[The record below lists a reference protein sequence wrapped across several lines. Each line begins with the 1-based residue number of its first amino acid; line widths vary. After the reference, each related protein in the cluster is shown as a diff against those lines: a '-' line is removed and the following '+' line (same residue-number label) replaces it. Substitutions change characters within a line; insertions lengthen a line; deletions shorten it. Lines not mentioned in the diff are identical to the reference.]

1 MTLQHIPSVPHLVL
15 VYGGQSAEHE
25 VSLVSA
31 RNVFHAIDRT
41 RYVVTLVRIDRDGTW
56 VRVATVSGT
65 PPSQIDFQAPGE
77 SVFLKPDGGLAPIES
92 PQDAVHVD
100 VVFPV
105 LHGTNGEDGAIQGL
119 FQIYKVPYVG
129 AGVLGSSVCMDKDV
143 SKRLLREAGI
153 AVPDFRVLHNG
164 ETNLPSYDYLA
175 RVLGKTL
182 FVKPAN
188 TGSSIGISRVES
200 LMEYQSAIEEA
211 FKYDEKVLVE
221 EAITGREIEC
231 AVLGRNPVRVSVC
244 GEITTTHSFY
254 SYQAKYEDESATEI
268 IIPASIPEVV
278 MTRIQDLARR
288 TCRVLDC
295 FGMARVDFFLE
306 KDNRVLVNEVNTIP
320 GFTSVSMYPMLWD
333 YSGMSFSDLVDALIQ
348 DAFVTHHRRSQ
359 LIRSR

>member
-1 MTLQHIPSVPHLVL
+1 MPHLVL

-41 RYVVTLVRIDRDGTW
+41 RYVVTLVRVDRDGTW

-65 PPSQIDFQAPGE
+65 PSSQIDFQAPGE

-119 FQIYKVPYVG
+119 FQMYKVPYVG

-175 RVLGKTL
+175 RVLGKIL

-231 AVLGRNPVRVSVC
+231 AVLGRNPIHVSVC

-320 GFTSVSMYPMLWD
+320 GFTSVSMYPMLWN

>member
-1 MTLQHIPSVPHLVL
+1 MTVQHIPSTPHLVL
-15 VYGGQSAEHE
+15 IYGGQSAEHE

-31 RNVFHAIDRT
+31 RNVFHAIDRA
-41 RYVVTLVRIDRDGTW
+41 RYAVTLVRIDRDGTW

-65 PPSQIDFQAPGE
+65 PSSQIDFQAPGE

-92 PQDAVHVD
+92 PRDAVHVD

-119 FQIYKVPYVG
+119 FQMYKVPYVG

-231 AVLGRNPVRVSVC
+231 AVLGRNPVHVSVC

-268 IIPASIPEVV
+268 IIPASIPEAV
-278 MTRIQDLARR
+278 MTRIQDIARR

-306 KDNRVLVNEVNTIP
+306 KGNRVLVNEVNTIP

>member
-1 MTLQHIPSVPHLVL
+1 MPHLVL
-15 VYGGQSAEHE
+15 IYGGQSAEHE

-41 RYVVTLVRIDRDGTW
+41 RYAVTLVRIDRDGTW
-56 VRVATVSGT
+56 VRVATVSNT
-65 PPSQIDFQAPGE
+65 PSSQIDFQAPGE
-77 SVFLKPDGGLAPIES
+77 LVFLKPDGGLAPIES
-92 PQDAVHVD
+92 PRDAVHVD

-119 FQIYKVPYVG
+119 FQMYKVPHVG

-153 AVPDFRVLHNG
+153 TVPDFRVLHNG

-231 AVLGRNPVRVSVC
+231 AVLGRNPVHVSVC

-268 IIPASIPEVV
+268 IIPASIPEAVT
-278 MTRIQDLARR
+278 TRIQDLARR

-306 KDNRVLVNEVNTIP
+306 KDNRILVNEVNTIP